1 MSICIPCIMEIIN
14 INMSQVFRKVS
25 ASFMC
30 SINKAHF
37 RTVMQYFAL
46 SFSLIAWPCKY
57 AAYRSDCDLHKNG
70 SAFQSC
76 FCTVH
81 ALQKPQLFC
90 FQCMAWPLL
99 LMQRDIVRRKCEA
112 VSHLGIFNLK
122 WVDLAFYPVCFWLVP
137 YMAFTHLG
145 CNSGHS
151 VIL

>member
-1 MSICIPCIMEIIN
+1 MAVLSAQPSKLCTYIFCKFCTVSIQRVQKVKGRHSWRKTWNLMIVLQVTMSICIPCIMEIIN
-14 INMSQVFRKVS
+14 INMSQVFCKVS

-99 LMQRDIVRRKCEA
+99 LM
-112 VSHLGIFNLK
+112 
-122 WVDLAFYPVCFWLVP
+122 
-137 YMAFTHLG
+137 
-145 CNSGHS
+145 
-151 VIL
+151 

>member
-1 MSICIPCIMEIIN
+1 MAVLSAQPSNWCTYIFCKFCTVSIQRVQKVKGRHSWRKTWNLMIVLQVTMSICIPCIMEIIN
-14 INMSQVFRKVS
+14 INMSQVFCKVS

-99 LMQRDIVRRKCEA
+99 LM
-112 VSHLGIFNLK
+112 
-122 WVDLAFYPVCFWLVP
+122 
-137 YMAFTHLG
+137 
-145 CNSGHS
+145 
-151 VIL
+151 